1 MSFCCSTFAFLKKSR
16 GLIILEVVHSVVFP
30 TGEVDGAARS
40 ATVVQAISN
49 CSSGACACK

>member
-1 MSFCCSTFAFLKKSR
+1 
-16 GLIILEVVHSVVFP
+16 LIILEVVHSVVFP